1 MFGNAEESGKKC
13 KIVLDFKRCR
23 VYNSLVWN
31 VCDNISYISNVGW
44 FGTSAMI
51 DIILHEPEIPMN
63 TGNIARTCACTGARL
78 HLIKPLGFDI
88 SDKAVKRAGLDYWQY
103 VDISVYEDLDDFF
116 AKNGDENLWLATTKA
131 PRPYSAAPLT
141 GDVKLM
147 FGKETAGL
155 PEWLREKYRD
165 RCIRIPMIGPVR
177 SLNLANS
184 VAILCYEALR
194 QQGFP
199 NLKST
204 GSMLEEI

>member
-1 MFGNAEESGKKC
+1 
-13 KIVLDFKRCR
+13 
-23 VYNSLVWN
+23 
-31 VCDNISYISNVGW
+31 
-44 FGTSAMI
+44 MI
-51 DIILHEPEIPMN
+51 DIILVEPEIPMN

-88 SDKAVKRAGLDYWQY
+88 SDRAVKRAGLDYWQY
-103 VDISVYEDLDDFF
+103 VDISVYENLDEFF

-131 PRPYSAAPLT
+131 PRSYDRADLS

-165 RCIRIPMIGPVR
+165 RCIRIPMRGPVR

-199 NLKST
+199 ELEGE
-204 GSMLEEI
+204 GSMASL